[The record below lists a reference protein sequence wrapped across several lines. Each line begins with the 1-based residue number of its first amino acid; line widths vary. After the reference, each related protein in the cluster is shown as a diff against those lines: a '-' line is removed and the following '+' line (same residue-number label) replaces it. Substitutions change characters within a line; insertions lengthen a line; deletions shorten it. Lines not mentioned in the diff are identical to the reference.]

1 MEDFVDLERDDV
13 DLSNGLFFDARKK
26 PSQPAS
32 KPLQQPKQAPSL
44 GLNSVTPLT
53 GQGGLFGDSRQ
64 GMSKG
69 ASYGKKIGFNDD
81 ADDFDDD
88 FDTDRKVTDRQAN
101 ESK

>member
-13 DLSNGLFFDARKK
+13 DLSKGFFYDARKK
-26 PSQPAS
+26 PAQDA
-32 KPLQQPKQAPSL
+32 KHVQQTKQAPSL

-53 GQGGLFGDSRQ
+53 GQDGIGGMRQ

-88 FDTDRKVTDRQAN
+88 FDTDRH
-101 ESK
+101 

>member
-1 MEDFVDLERDDV
+1 MDDFVDLERDDV
-13 DLSNGLFFDARKK
+13 DLSKGLFYDAGKK
-26 PSQPAS
+26 SSQPA
-32 KPLQQPKQAPSL
+32 KPVQQPKQAPSL

-53 GQGGLFGDSRQ
+53 GQGGIFGDRQ

-88 FDTDRKVTDRQAN
+88 FDTDRKVTDRAN
-101 ESK
+101 E